1 MIGGFYERNYSQGGD
16 KVQSMMR
23 GAVFICLFMSL
34 SSLAKTIELDIDELL
49 VPNFTQA
56 QIVSDGM
63 SFNGMDVIII
73 QFRTKRSFED
83 IEQYYRDN
91 VDEIKVS
98 MAGQWKVISWLAHKK
113 LNTVQVTF
121 DPLLKVHHGYIA
133 LSNLPVA
140 LENKVQLGNGF
151 PALQKSTFQNDIK
164 AVDLNK
170 ESRTIWL
177 TNKAS
182 VFDNINFYKNHYKKQ
197 GWKVQ
202 QETFNRQKTSAALL
216 LSKQGN
222 EINLTANRINK
233 LTNIVAV
240 EVII

>member
-1 MIGGFYERNYSQGGD
+1 M
-16 KVQSMMR
+16 
-23 GAVFICLFMSL
+23 FIYLV
-34 SSLAKTIELDIDELL
+34 SSLTVMAKTIDVDKLL
-49 VPNFTQA
+49 VPDFAQA
-56 QIVSDGM
+56 QVVSDGM
-63 SFNGMDVIII
+63 NFNGVDMVII
-73 QFRTKRSFED
+73 QFKTDHLFED
-83 IEQYYRDN
+83 IEEYYRSK

-98 MAGQWKVISWLAHKK
+98 TLGHWKVISWLKNKK

-140 LENKVQLGNGF
+140 LENKVQLGQGF
-151 PALQKSTFQNDIK
+151 PALRKSTFQNDIK

-177 TNKAS
+177 TNRAS
-182 VFDNINFYKNHYKKQ
+182 VFDNITFYKNHYRKH
-197 GWKVQ
+197 GWKIQ

-240 EVII
+240 EVNI